1 MPPITRNI
9 KIAAI
14 IFLAVSA
21 VGFLDATYLTVEH
34 YRGGIPPCAILGCE
48 IVLTSAQSRIA
59 GVPVALFGSLYY
71 LTLLIFSFAYL
82 DSEKKSIIRL
92 ASYCTVVVFVAS
104 IYFVYLQLFVI
115 KEICQYCMISAGTS
129 TILFVLGIYIFT
141 KTRQ

>member
-34 YRGGIPPCAILGCE
+34 YRVGIPPCAILGCE

-59 GVPVALFGSLYY
+59 GVPVAL
-71 LTLLIFSFAYL
+71 
-82 DSEKKSIIRL
+82 
-92 ASYCTVVVFVAS
+92 VVF
-104 IYFVYLQLFVI
+104 
-115 KEICQYCMISAGTS
+115 
-129 TILFVLGIYIFT
+129 LGA
-141 KTRQ
+141 